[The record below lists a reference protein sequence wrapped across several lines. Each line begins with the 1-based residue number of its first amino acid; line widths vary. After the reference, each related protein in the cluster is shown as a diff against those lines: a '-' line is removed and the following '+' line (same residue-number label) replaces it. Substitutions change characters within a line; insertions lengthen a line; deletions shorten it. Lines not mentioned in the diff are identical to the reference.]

1 MGPLIQNGISLGKG
15 HDPYTGSQ
23 RLPGTIGFFGV
34 FLGPPMQKLGFLRK
48 IWDLPHKMAHHS
60 TTLPNAKTK
69 WSSFTH
75 PAFISH
81 SNPPFLNHTH
91 SSSPP
96 PIPVRLSKTPGSCS
110 PVTGEQDPGVFVHGL
125 YYCVLYW
132 AKHSGLN
139 LVFTNDS
146 WHPPNLSTSLHSM
159 SGLKCTRSPMVS
171 SES

>member
-1 MGPLIQNGISLGKG
+1 MAYHWVKATTRTQAAK
-15 HDPYTGSQ
+15 D
-23 RLPGTIGFFGV
+23 
-34 FLGPPMQKLGFLRK
+34 FLEQLGFLGFF
-48 IWDLPHKMAHHS
+48 WDLPCKNWVFCVKFGTSHTKWHIIRRPSQMLKQNGQVS
-60 TTLPNAKTK
+60 LTQPSYLTRTLP
-69 WSSFTH
+69 SSITLTH
-75 PAFISH
+75 PVPH
-81 SNPPFLNHTH
+81 RFLFA
-91 SSSPP
+91 SQKPQD
-96 PIPVRLSKTPGSCS
+96 PVRLYTHIGY
-110 PVTGEQDPGVFVHGL
+110 TGEQDPGVFVHGL